1 MLPLLRQSWT
11 AIQDELCR
19 RSGQAAY
26 DAWLSGLRPVL
37 MERGTV
43 FLEAGSRLQCDR
55 VRRLF
60 RPLLAEL
67 LSAEI
72 GTQVAVELQPAPE
85 ASAPDLSEVGPLN
98 PVVDESNRTAW
109 LVLRNLIASRANLPG
124 NLFLFHGAQG
134 CGKTFLLQW
143 WIHQQAQKPMVFDL
157 GSLTKA
163 FQAVHR
169 DDRVEHL
176 RDELC
181 ADRILVLDE
190 VHLVAGKERLQQ
202 FLADVLRARD
212 AKGLLTLLASRWHPK
227 EVRDLQPGLCS
238 ILLGGFVT
246 KVDLPGPLGRLRF
259 LRALEGAPSRNGRA
273 DAIESLAQ
281 TVQGSFPELRAAW
294 ASQRSGRPA
303 KYLEL
308 IDPARVYQR
317 VRDRVA
323 QVMGLT
329 TEDLTGPRQSRKLSL
344 ARKVIAYL
352 CVQEGLSRAEVGR
365 YLNMRSRAAVSYMTL
380 SLEEKMASSPEV
392 RAMVE
397 GML

>member
-1 MLPLLRQSWT
+1 MLPLVRQSWN
-11 AIQDELCR
+11 AIQSELCR

-37 MERGTV
+37 MERGVV
-43 FLEAGSRLQCDR
+43 FLEAGTRLQCDR

-85 ASAPDLSEVGPLN
+85 PSAPDLSEVGPQN
-98 PVVDESNRTAW
+98 PVVDESNKTAW
-109 LVLRNLIASRANLPG
+109 LVLRNLLTSRASLPG
-124 NLFLFHGAQG
+124 NLFLFHGAAG

-143 WIHQQAQKPMVFDL
+143 WIHQLPGKPMVFDL
-157 GSLTKA
+157 QSLTKA

-176 RDELC
+176 REELC
-181 ADRILVLDE
+181 RDRTLVLDE
-190 VHLVAGKERLQQ
+190 VHRVAGKERLQQ
-202 FLADVLRARD
+202 FLADVLRQRD
-212 AKGLLTLLASRWHPK
+212 AAGSLTLLASRWHPK
-227 EVRDLQPGLCS
+227 EVRELQPGLCS

-246 KVDLPGPLGRLRF
+246 KVDLPGPMGRLRF

-281 TVQGSFPELRAAW
+281 SVQGSFPELRAAW
-294 ASQRSGRPA
+294 AAQRGGRPA

-329 TEDLTGPRQSRKLSL
+329 AADLAGPRQSRNLSL

-365 YLNMRSRAAVSYMTL
+365 YLNSRSRASVSYMTL
-380 SLEEKMASSPEV
+380 SLEQQMADSPEV